1 MYVYNYIYKIPQRGE
16 GFLKK
21 QLPFQKQTEKR
32 NVWKKMQLVG
42 KKCLER
48 RVPVPVVE
56 IRTLHTDL
64 DRKIAL
70 LQKGMLHH

>member
-1 MYVYNYIYKIPQRGE
+1 MEI
-16 GFLKK
+16 
-21 QLPFQKQTEKR
+21 
-32 NVWKKMQLVG
+32 MQLVG

>member
-1 MYVYNYIYKIPQRGE
+1 ME
-16 GFLKK
+16 
-21 QLPFQKQTEKR
+21 
-32 NVWKKMQLVG
+32 KMQLVG

-70 LQKGMLHH
+70 LQKGMLHIRGFGEVFKHVEILLLETTTILPDGKTAAYD